1 MLIYNLL
8 PVTATIIFKLNNS
21 SYDTAAAAA
30 AALTPA
36 ALHCRKKQSQLR
48 WNKH

>member
-8 PVTATIIFKLNNS
+8 PVTTTIIFKLNNS

-30 AALTPA
+30 LTPA
-36 ALHCRKKQSQLR
+36 ALHCRKNDRS
-48 WNKH
+48 